1 MTTERE
7 KELFGQVLANL
18 AACGIAKGDV
28 SISYEDYL
36 QDYEVVIREQASPL
50 TSEDLAGVARLS
62 SGGLII
68 RFQDAATD
76 ERFRTLEASQLH
88 EKSRADAQAWLRDR
102 NLLAGLPL
110 FDPATQDLA
119 TYAKS
124 VEAHCGVGPGT
135 VLEVHDPHLLTLR
148 HGLGLSALSADATL
162 SVINAVTASNLRDS
176 GVGFGIIGGT
186 A

>member
-1 MTTERE
+1 MATERE
-7 KELFGQVLANL
+7 KEFLGQVLANL
-18 AACGIAKGDV
+18 TACGIAKGDV
-28 SISYEDYL
+28 SITYENYL

-50 TSEDLAGVARLS
+50 SNEDLAQVARLS

-76 ERFRTLEASQLH
+76 ERFRTVQASQV
-88 EKSRADAQAWLRDR
+88 EARSRLNAEAWLRDR

-119 TYAKS
+119 TYAKRI
-124 VEAHCGVGPGT
+124 EAYCGVDPGT
-135 VLEVHDPHLLTLR
+135 VLEVHDSHLLILR
-148 HGLGLSALSADATL
+148 HTLDLSALSADATL

-176 GVGFGIIGGT
+176 GVGFGVIGT